1 MDERLVSHSPRIKL
15 MGRIPYSAIATDIDP
30 TGPVITSSTKQDTRA
45 LVCDYVTQVS
55 SLLMSSLMKRKEYG
69 TNYGL

>member
-1 MDERLVSHSPRIKL
+1 MDERLVSYCPRIKL

-30 TGPVITSSTKQDTRA
+30 HGPIITSSTKQDTRA

-55 SLLMSSLMKRKEYG
+55 PMERRH
-69 TNYGL
+69 